1 MEQERFWALIEQART
16 DAGGELGE
24 DGGLLATALTKRLA
38 ELPAADIAA
47 FATRYAA
54 LMAQADSPQLWGA
67 AYLIGGGCTVDAF
80 VDFRVGLVACGQ
92 DWHQRA
98 IADPDSLASHP
109 AVSEAAEWDDDSAI
123 FAELVHYAAGHAY
136 EQVTGDPLAVSVAA
150 AHELSRP
157 WDFDD
162 DDEMRRRLPRLSA
175 LFLGWPENEG
185 CKC

>member
-1 MEQERFWALIEQART
+1 MEQERFWALIEQARA

-24 DGGLLATALTKRLA
+24 DGGLLAAALTKRLA

-47 FATRYAA
+47 FETRFGE
-54 LMAQADSPQLWGA
+54 LVAQADQPELWAA
-67 AYLIGGGCTVDAF
+67 AYLIGGGCAADAF
-80 VDFRVGLVACGQ
+80 VDFRVGLVACGR
-92 DWHQRA
+92 DWLQRA

-109 AVSEAAEWDDDSAI
+109 AVGEAAEWDDDSAI
-123 FAELVHYAAGHAY
+123 FAELVQYAAGHAY
-136 EQVTGDPLAVSVAA
+136 EQVTGSPLAQPAA
-150 AHELSRP
+150 SAAPLSRP
-157 WDFDD
+157 WNFDD